1 MERFLQEFMQQDG
14 TPIARSSSECMQ
26 YLQMQGYT
34 VQQSRGIIGRA
45 VANGWICCLSE
56 TDRGKIYV

>member
-1 MERFLQEFMQQDG
+1 MQQDG

-26 YLQMQGYT
+26 YLQMRGYT

-56 TDRGKIYV
+56 TDSGKIYG